1 MPCMSLSLERCREL
15 LGKTAE
21 NMTDDEIIATRTDM
35 ERMASLLYDQ
45 LRFEMTPGK
54 QEIVEAG
61 ETEQQLRR
69 DRLEAIRWIAYAH
82 DTGEP
87 E

>member
-1 MPCMSLSLERCREL
+1 MSLSLKRCREL

-21 NMTDDEIIATRTDM
+21 NMTDDQIIAARTDM

-54 QEIVEAG
+54 QEILEAG
-61 ETEQQLRR
+61 DTEQQLRR
-69 DRLEAIRWIAYAH
+69 DRLEAIRWIAYAD
-82 DTGEP
+82 DTGKP